1 MITAP
6 SETQIFTG
14 SGTYIMND
22 GLKCTGYVTSV
33 SFCGVLVNEREP
45 FPQRSVYRFTL
56 LHLRLL
62 GDRYDIIDQEVID
75 YEVADAAK
83 TTDTAF
89 NPTCQTYDLS
99 GWFVL
104 QGDQLGVTLY
114 AHCER
119 SRGSGDNTYYCPIQI
134 GLINTGCTDSSLFVT
149 DAFEE
154 SSSYYSQG
162 SDSILKSNTSKVA
175 IKLNLDINYDVV
187 GKLPNTAIAIII
199 IVTNNVC

>member
-1 MITAP
+1 MAP

-22 GLKCTGYVTSV
+22 VLECTGYVPSV

-45 FPQRSVYRFTL
+45 FPQQSVYRFTL
-56 LHLRLL
+56 LHLRLS
-62 GDRYDIIDQEVID
+62 GDRYDVINREIVD

-83 TTDTAF
+83 ITETTF
-89 NPTCQTYDLS
+89 NPTCQSHDLT

-119 SRGSGDNTYYCPIQI
+119 SRVSRDNTYYCPIQI
-134 GLINTGCTDSSLFVT
+134 GLINTGCRDSSLFVT
-149 DAFEE
+149 DTFEE
-154 SSSYYSQG
+154 LSSHSSEA
-162 SDSILKSNTSKVA
+162 SDSIRKSNTFMVA
-175 IKLNLDINYDVV
+175 IKLNLDINYDIV
-187 GKLPNTAIAIII
+187 GKLPNTVIAIII
-199 IVTNNVC
+199 IVTI